1 MGVGG
6 TFLERSIGPE
16 ERRMGLTVPGGHEAA
31 PPASSTT
38 TAGLFTRHASG
49 LVRELGIPAAVGIS
63 LASVAVVN
71 TFINFNAGLTDFSKA
86 DMYLPL
92 LAGAF
97 IWLVAMFAYRH
108 LLEAIPRAG
117 GEYVY
122 LSRIVSPVA
131 GAMAGIGIAVVFTY
145 VLSANAHF
153 AATFTPFMLS
163 ALGSAFSSSAIANAA
178 NDVSTNLAVVL
189 ISCGVMVIVGLASLF
204 SLKRL
209 AQVILAL
216 IVVQLVA
223 FLVLALLLADHS
235 HSDFVAAFARY
246 AHHPGAYQA
255 MISLG
260 KSSGVLYGT
269 AFAAMIGIIP
279 FMVLNYNGVLYSYY
293 VGGELRRPGRTYL
306 FASAIS
312 IGLLV
317 VVWGGVWI
325 LLRHTAGLDFM
336 QAQANVGA
344 SNPTAYAKLTSLSS
358 QAGGLGYGLVLA
370 GDPVSKILFGVAVP
384 VAEIAVNLAF
394 VAVTTRVLFALA
406 FDRLLPVS
414 VARVDERNHAPM
426 VAIGIVVAVGIGFCI
441 LTTYANLTN
450 IVALESLFFAL
461 ILLAGGVAASFLAFR
476 RPDLVMRPGE
486 TELPHWLG
494 LPRIA
499 WAGFLTLALA
509 LFTVIEVVI
518 HSNVYGKFSV
528 ESVITLVV
536 VLAAGP
542 VIYLIASSVR
552 RQRNQLDLKLA
563 MHELP
568 PE

>member
-1 MGVGG
+1 MG
-6 TFLERSIGPE
+6 IA
-16 ERRMGLTVPGGHEAA
+16 VPHSGSPAA
-31 PPASSTT
+31 SKS
-38 TAGLFTRHASG
+38 GLFTRQASG
-49 LVRELGIPAAVGIS
+49 LVRELGVPAAVGIS

-86 DMYLPL
+86 EMYLPL

-131 GAMAGIGIAVVFTY
+131 GSMAGIGIAVVFTY
-145 VLSANAHF
+145 VLAANAHF
-153 AATFTPFMLS
+153 AATFTPFMLT
-163 ALGSAFSSSAIANAA
+163 ALGSAFSSSGIANAA
-178 NDVSTNLAVVL
+178 NDVGTNLAVVL
-189 ISCGVMVIVGLASLF
+189 ISCGVMLVVALASLF

-209 AQVILAL
+209 AQIILAL
-216 IVVQLVA
+216 IMVQLLA
-223 FLVLALLLADHS
+223 FAALALLLADHS
-235 HSDFVAAFARY
+235 HSDFVAAFARF

-255 MISLG
+255 LISLG
-260 KSSGVLYGT
+260 KSNGIVYGT

-306 FASAIS
+306 TASAIS

-317 VVWGGVWI
+317 VVWLGVWA
-325 LLRHTAGLDFM
+325 LLRHTAGLHFM
-336 QAQANVGA
+336 QAQANLGA
-344 SNPTAYAKLTSLSS
+344 ADPAGYAKITSLSS
-358 QAGGLGYGLVLA
+358 QAGGLGYGLVLS
-370 GDPVSKILFGVAVP
+370 GDPVTKILFGVAVP

-406 FDRLLPVS
+406 FDRLLPVR
-414 VARVDERNHAPM
+414 VAKISERNHAPV
-426 VAIGIVVAVGIGFCI
+426 VAIGIVIVVGIAFCI
-441 LTTYANLTN
+441 LTTYANLSN

-461 ILLAGGVAASFLAFR
+461 ILLAGGVAATFLAHR

-486 TELPHWLG
+486 TDVARWLG
-494 LPRIA
+494 VPRVT
-499 WAGFLTLALA
+499 WAGGLTTALA
-509 LFTVIEVVI
+509 LFTIIEVI
-518 HSNVYGKFSV
+518 AHSNVYGKFSA
-528 ESVITLVV
+528 ESVTTLVV

-542 VIYLIASSVR
+542 VLYLIASSIR
-552 RQRNQLDLKLA
+552 RRRSQIDLS
-563 MHELP
+563 MSMRELP